1 MKRASVLGL
10 SGMIGA
16 AALTIEAAPA
26 KDPPPIANYWM
37 DVATQSGMGAGM
49 TPGARP
55 SMSQIMG
62 MMSGGSSVAHTLD
75 LRLASKDKAPAP
87 EADRWVPSGL
97 QMGASLPL
105 ITPVREEAP
114 RMPTGMPTNY
124 QPKGRML
131 IYWGCGEHAG
141 A

>member
-26 KDPPPIANYWM
+26 KAPPPIANYWM
-37 DVATQSGMGAGM
+37 DVATLSGLGAGM

-55 SMSQIMG
+55 DMSQILG
-62 MMSGGSSVAHTLD
+62 MMQGGASVMHTLD
-75 LRLASKDKAPAP
+75 LRLASKDKAPAAP
-87 EADRWVPSGL
+87 DANHWIPPGL

-105 ITPVREEAP
+105 I
-114 RMPTGMPTNY
+114 
-124 QPKGRML
+124 
-131 IYWGCGEHAG
+131 
-141 A
+141 

>member
-16 AALTIEAAPA
+16 AALTIGAAPA

-55 SMSQIMG
+55 DMGQIMS
-62 MMSGGSSVAHTLD
+62 MMQGGSAVIHTLD
-75 LRLASKDKAPAP
+75 LRLASKDHAAGPQ
-87 EADRWVPSGL
+87 ADHLIPPGL
-97 QMGASLPL
+97 QM
-105 ITPVREEAP
+105 
-114 RMPTGMPTNY
+114 
-124 QPKGRML
+124 
-131 IYWGCGEHAG
+131 
-141 A
+141 